1 MKFTD
6 IIVCDDIR
14 REVGNKHTIVGA
26 YADIILFQ
34 PQPNNP
40 QWPILKPIGLFFR
53 IIKEDGDSDFDNF
66 KGSIFHIPFGKD
78 KEDAIKLG
86 NIQAQAR
93 GTKPKIFTV
102 DIVVPLNIPGP
113 GALHLGFQVFKKEEK
128 LEDRFWKLIDVD
140 VTKPKNTNPP
150 MSNLIN

>member
-14 REVGNKHTIVGA
+14 REVGNKHTLVGV
-26 YADIILFQ
+26 YADIIYFQ
-34 PQPNNP
+34 PQQNVP
-40 QWPILKPIGLFFR
+40 QWPIFKPIGIFFR

-86 NIQAQAR
+86 NVQAKAG
-93 GTKPKIFTV
+93 GTILKVFTV
-102 DIVVPLNIPGP
+102 DMVVPLKIPGP
-113 GALHLGFQVFKKEEK
+113 GTLHLGFQVFNKDEK
-128 LEDRFWKLIDVD
+128 LEDKFWPLIDVD
-140 VTKPKNTNPP
+140 VKA
-150 MSNLIN
+150 